1 MRVNQRI
8 GCICIV
14 NYIVNYIDPVIGT
27 LKTADSFTH
36 CCAWPADGRSV
47 LHIERSW
54 PAIQAAPT
62 DRPMSSSTCCSQ
74 FLRGRPGGRFQSAA
88 GGVPVWASID
98 SCSACEAGV
107 FSGRQYNDITS
118 NFAEERISVC
128 IAASSTNGAR
138 QSASETMQA
147 AKKVVLV
154 DEFDREYKRLQKS
167 ADAVAKTNSSLHLST
182 LQSQSLRRPE
192 SETVAYVAALH
203 KYINT
208 RAELMGGL
216 LKPIYSDTTQL
227 NSTRRRVELSCVA
240 INGFLHS
247 IQRGGASA
255 GCGPAHSPHRCTKCN
270 SPPINGQHTNF
281 ILFDV
286 AL

>member
-1 MRVNQRI
+1 M
-8 GCICIV
+8 
-14 NYIVNYIDPVIGT
+14 
-27 LKTADSFTH
+27 
-36 CCAWPADGRSV
+36 V
-47 LHIERSW
+47 LFKNPRD
-54 PAIQAAPT
+54 A
-62 DRPMSSSTCCSQ
+62 SQ
-74 FLRGRPGGRFQSAA
+74 FGNLARQMYPKLAIADHQE
-88 GGVPVWASID
+88 VVEK
-98 SCSACEAGV
+98 EA
-107 FSGRQYNDITS
+107 S
-118 NFAEERISVC
+118 NFAEGRISVRL
-128 IAASSTNGAR
+128 AASATDGAR
-138 QSASETMQA
+138 LSASEIMQA
-147 AKKVVLV
+147 AKKLVLV

-167 ADAVAKTNSSLHLST
+167 ADAAAKTNSSLHLST

-270 SPPINGQHTNF
+270 SPPISGQCTNF
-281 ILFDV
+281 ILFKWHYKCP
-286 AL
+286 